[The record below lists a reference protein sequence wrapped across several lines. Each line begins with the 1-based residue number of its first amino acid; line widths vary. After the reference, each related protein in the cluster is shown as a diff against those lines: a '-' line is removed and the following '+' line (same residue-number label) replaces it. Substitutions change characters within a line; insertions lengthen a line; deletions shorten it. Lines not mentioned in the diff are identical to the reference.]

1 MKAGGLPLV
10 IAAGLLLVTVGSG
23 RVQAQGLPQR
33 GAGEERRGP
42 PDVMAL
48 QQMFD
53 SFVLL
58 QSQRQLQ
65 LTPDQA
71 PQFIARLT
79 ELQEARRRA
88 VRQRAQVLQE
98 LRRLTPRARGRGD
111 DSAEPRPEQDQQIL
125 ERLKRLDEVDA
136 RSAQEIGQALA
147 NLDEVLAPRQRAR
160 FRILEEQL
168 ERNKLEILM
177 RARQAR

>member
-1 MKAGGLPLV
+1 MKPGPLV
-10 IAAGLLLVTVGSG
+10 FALAAGLLLVDSGS
-23 RVQAQGLPQR
+23 RSVQAQELPPR

-42 PDVMAL
+42 PDVIAL

-65 LTPDQA
+65 IRPDQA

-88 VRQRAQVLQE
+88 VRQRAQILQE

-111 DSAEPRPEQDQQIL
+111 EGGEPRSGQDEEIV
-125 ERLKRLDEVDA
+125 ERLKRLDEVEA
-136 RSAQEIGQALA
+136 RSAQEVRQALA
-147 NLDEVLAPRQRAR
+147 NLDQVLAPRQRAR

-177 RARQAR
+177 RARQGR

>member
-1 MKAGGLPLV
+1 VKAARFGFAIV
-10 IAAGLLLVTVGSG
+10 AGLLLVEVGS
-23 RVQAQGLPQR
+23 RSAQAQGLPKP
-33 GAGEERRGP
+33 GAGEERRRP
-42 PDVMAL
+42 PDVVAL

-53 SFVLL
+53 SYVLL

-65 LTPDQA
+65 LRPDQESH
-71 PQFIARLT
+71 FVARLT

-98 LRRLTPRARGRGD
+98 LRRLAPRARGRGD
-111 DSAEPRPEQDQQIL
+111 ESADARPEHDQQIL

-160 FRILEEQL
+160 FRSLEEQL

-177 RARQAR
+177 RARQGR

>member
-1 MKAGGLPLV
+1 MVAGV
-10 IAAGLLLVTVGSG
+10 LLVDLGHQVV
-23 RVQAQGLPQR
+23 RAQGLPPR

-42 PDVMAL
+42 PDVIAL

-53 SFVLL
+53 SYVLL

-79 ELQEARRRA
+79 ELQDARRRA

-98 LRRLTPRARGRGD
+98 LRRLAPRARGRGD
-111 DSAEPRPEQDQQIL
+111 ESAEPRPEQDEQIL
-125 ERLKRLDEVDA
+125 VRLKRLDEVDA
-136 RSAQEIGQALA
+136 RSAQEVGQALA
-147 NLDEVLAPRQRAR
+147 NLDQVLAPRQRAR

-177 RARQAR
+177 RARQRK